1 MAMNNRLM
9 LPKASGASAPVFTT
23 KGYSRVWGLTTK
35 SSGNVTG
42 TAASDTGYY
51 AVKWWDNTT
60 TVYADG
66 DTFSKAAAGNQRAF
80 EIYPAVQAGT
90 SLLLNFNGSNG
101 STTFTDSSPNGL
113 TVTAVGGAA
122 ISTAQSKFGGASAY
136 FDGNGDYLQVSNEG
150 EFDFGTGDFT
160 IEAWVYP
167 TDASYPNTIVGKR
180 AAGESDLAFVLY
192 VFGGTTYLVVSSNGT
207 GWELNGGGTATVNN
221 NAWGHIALVRNGSTF
236 SVYWNG
242 VLSQSFSS
250 SSSIF
255 NSSVPLRIGG
265 GGAANQDLVGYI
277 DDLRITKGL
286 ALYTANFTPP
296 TGPASAVPFGVY
308 PSGQFDGFDISS
320 NALTKVRA
328 ESVSLGSTAAVPG
341 GWAGKHYNPGTPAS
355 YEGGVIT
362 NNLLPA
368 AAIDQFYADLD
379 AGTGHLFVADN
390 PGIVADTPTIATA
403 KGYTVF
409 GSVPPTTSLLMN
421 FNGNLADSSPLALTA
436 TAQGNAVVST
446 AQSKFG
452 GSSLYLDGS
461 STVTIPYN
469 AAFDFGDGDFTI
481 EAWVRP
487 SSSDLNTPYGLV
499 CAGGFPSGWASYT
512 NGGDNQTSLNT
523 GSPYWSGN
531 SLGPSPADDVWSH
544 IAFTKQ
550 GTLCRCYVNGVLN
563 GTATISGAFNA
574 NSEPLTIGSDR
585 TSGGY
590 KFIGYIDDLRIVKG
604 IALYTANFTPPA
616 AQLGVWYF

>member
-1 MAMNNRLM
+1 MSPMNPRL
-9 LPKASGASAPVFTT
+9 LRPKASGVSVPVFTT

-66 DTFSKAAAGNQRAF
+66 ATFSKAAAGNQRAF

-101 STTFTDSSPNGL
+101 STTFTDSSFNEF
-113 TVTAVGGAA
+113 TVTPSGAEISTTQNKFGGSSGYFDGTAELAVPSGAVPSGNEDWTVEFWVYITQAQDAGIVYADVTNGINLSIGYGGLRPFAA
-122 ISTAQSKFGGASAY
+122 QVNGSIYCVVDEEDELSENQWHHIAYTETAGTTRIFIDGVLLKTAQSGGNWAAANALIGSNAG
-136 FDGNGDYLQVSNEG
+136 GNE
-150 EFDFGTGDFT
+150 
-160 IEAWVYP
+160 
-167 TDASYPNTIVGKR
+167 R
-180 AAGESDLAFVLY
+180 
-192 VFGGTTYLVVSSNGT
+192 
-207 GWELNGGGTATVNN
+207 LNGY
-221 NAWGHIALVRNGSTF
+221 L
-236 SVYWNG
+236 
-242 VLSQSFSS
+242 
-250 SSSIF
+250 
-255 NSSVPLRIGG
+255 
-265 GGAANQDLVGYI
+265 
-277 DDLRITKGL
+277 DDLRIVRGA

-296 TGPASAVPFGVY
+296 AAQLTATATTLT
-308 PSGQFDGFDISS
+308 PSGQFDGFDISN

-341 GWAGKHYNPGTPAS
+341 GWTGGYKNYNPGTPAS

-368 AAIDQFYADLD
+368 AAIDEFYADLD
-379 AGTGHLFVADN
+379 AGTGHLFVAGN

-487 SSSDLNTPYGLV
+487 SSPDPSAPYGLV
-499 CAGGFPSGWASYT
+499 CAGGFPSGWATYT
-512 NGGDNQTSLNT
+512 GGGDGQTSLNT

-531 SLGPSPADDVWSH
+531 VLGPSPADAVWSH

-590 KFIGYIDDLRIVKG
+590 KFVGYIDDLRIVKG